1 VFSSVFAGEI
11 SLMSTKKTHIS
22 PLLSPAVAIM
32 NRLTYPQKFA
42 LITLFFAIPLAAVMF
57 LLISEIN
64 DRIQFS
70 QKEIIGNAYLRPL
83 RQLLEHIPQARSLAH
98 WYANGQVTMRPE
110 LIQMHSII
118 DQNFKEVD
126 EAERKY
132 GAMLNTGAKLSVLKE
147 NWRFLKNKTLSLDAA
162 QTDDLY
168 TKLILDLRALISH
181 VGDTSNLI
189 LDPDLDTYY
198 LMDSVLLKIPEGVD
212 LIAKTGFA
220 ANLIL
225 EYRSMTADEKSQLI
239 TLSGLVS
246 SNYESIRKG
255 LEVAFQNNPDQTLK
269 RQLEK
274 PLSETIG
281 DTNELLKRIDSDIVN
296 APQFSI
302 SREALAEI
310 LKQTL
315 QANFQLWDRTAE
327 ELDLLLAARISGFE
341 DKKRLVSILSVFM
354 LVLVLYLLVGFY
366 RAVMRTVSGLQE
378 ASDSMI
384 KGDLAG
390 AVSLDQRDELGQVV
404 QSFNS
409 IARGLIEAKE
419 KYRGIFENAV
429 EGIFQSTPEGTFI
442 SVNPAMARILGYDS
456 EEQMIREVD
465 SVSKMYVDSARRL
478 EFIATMQ
485 EAGTVSKFESEM
497 FRKDGSV
504 IWVSEKVHALYDAQ
518 HTLLYYEGSME
529 DITERK
535 VAEQQL
541 ERKTAL
547 LKALQEVAVAANLA
561 TNELEALQIGL
572 DRVCELTGWPVGHIY
587 TISDGPGDEVIVPT
601 RIWHLPET
609 GNIDLFRKVTEA
621 MRLRKGEGLPGRVLT
636 SEKAAWIMDVTKDAN
651 FPRAK
656 FAEDAGLRGA
666 FAFPVLIGSRPVAV
680 MEFFTD
686 EPAEPDEVL
695 LQAMSHIGTQLGRVF
710 ERRQAEEELRQ
721 AKEVAEDANR
731 SKSKFLATMSHELRT
746 PLNAIIGYSE
756 MLQEEA
762 ESLGIRE
769 LDSDL
774 KRIHSA
780 GKHLLTLINDI
791 LDLSKIEAGKM
802 ELYLETFALSTLIQ
816 DIASTVNPLA
826 EKNGNRIEIDSDGT
840 LGSMHSDITRV
851 RQILFNLMS
860 NACKF
865 TQSGVITLRV
875 KRETKKT
882 GEWFRFEVADTG
894 IGMTPD
900 QLGRLFQAFTQ
911 ADASTTRQYGGSGLG
926 LVISQKFCHMMGG
939 GISVQSE
946 HNKGTTFTVYL
957 PVDLSG
963 TEAARPHIVEHHETA
978 EASPV
983 VFEPAEEEAGST
995 VLVVDDD
1002 PNARDLMSR
1011 FLLRDGY
1018 RTLLAEN
1025 GEHGLSLA
1033 KQYQPDAV
1041 ILDVLMPG
1049 MDGWAVLTEMK
1060 ADPSLC
1066 DIPVIMVTM
1075 VDNRELGYALGVTD
1089 YLTKP
1094 VDRDRLAMV
1103 LRKFSC
1109 PHPPCPVLVI
1119 EDDPVTRDLFK
1130 RTLEKEGW
1138 TVAEAEN
1145 GRIGLQRVAEQM
1157 PELILL
1163 DLMMPEMDGFEFVS
1177 ELRKNKL
1184 WRNIPLVVVTAKDL
1198 TENDRTKLNGYVS
1211 SILEKGSYTKEEL
1224 MKELKDLLIS
1234 CTRTN
1239 AKNGKLIS

>member
-1 VFSSVFAGEI
+1 
-11 SLMSTKKTHIS
+11 MTTNKTHIS

-42 LITLFFAIPLAAVMF
+42 LISLFFAIPLGAVMF

-70 QKEIIGNAYLRPL
+70 QKEITGSAYLRPL
-83 RQLLEHIPQARSLAH
+83 RKLLEHLPQARSAAH
-98 WYANGQVTMRPE
+98 WYANGHITMRPE
-110 LIQMHSII
+110 LIQLHSVI
-118 DQNFKEVD
+118 DQDFREL
-126 EAERKY
+126 EQAERKY
-132 GAMLNTGAKLSVLKE
+132 GAVLNTGAKLNVLKE
-147 NWRFLKNKTLSLDAA
+147 NWRFLKNKTLSLDVP
-162 QTDDLY
+162 QTDALY
-168 TKLILDLRALISH
+168 NKLILDLRGLISY

-189 LDPDLDTYY
+189 LDPDLDSYY

-239 TLSGLVS
+239 TLSGLVG
-246 SNYESIRKG
+246 SNSDSLRKG
-255 LEVAFQNNPDQTLK
+255 LEVGFQNNPGQNLK

-274 PLSETIG
+274 PLAEATAE
-281 DTNELLKRIDSDIVN
+281 TNELLEKIDSEIVN

-302 SREALAEI
+302 TRETLAEI
-310 LKQTL
+310 INNSL
-315 QANFQLWDRTAE
+315 QANFRLWDRTAE
-327 ELDLLLAARISGFE
+327 ELDGLLAARIAGFE
-341 DKKRLVSILSVFM
+341 HKKRLVSILSIFM

-366 RAVMRTVSGLQE
+366 RAVMRTVSGLRE

-384 KGDLAG
+384 RGDLTG
-390 AVSLDQRDELGQVV
+390 TVSLDQRDELGQVV

-409 IARGLIEAKE
+409 IARGLVEAKE

-429 EGIFQSTPEGTFI
+429 EGIFQSTPQGTFI

-456 EEQMIREVD
+456 GEQMITSVQ
-465 SVSKMYVDSARRL
+465 SVSELYVESGRRL
-478 EFIATMQ
+478 DLIQTMK
-485 EAGTVSKFESEM
+485 EAGTVSKFESQM
-497 FRKDGSV
+497 YRKDGSL
-504 IWVSEKVHALYDAQ
+504 IWVSEKVHAIHDTQ
-518 HTLLYYEGSME
+518 NKLLYYEGSME

-535 VAEQQL
+535 VAEHQL
-541 ERKTAL
+541 EKKTAL

-587 TISDGPGDEVIVPT
+587 TISDGPGDEVVVPT
-601 RIWHLPET
+601 RIWHIPES
-609 GNIDLFRKVTEA
+609 GNLDLFRKVTEA

-636 SEKAAWIMDVTKDAN
+636 TEKPAWIMDVSRDSN

-656 FAEDAGLRGA
+656 FAEDAGLRAA

-686 EPAEPDEVL
+686 APLEPDEPL
-695 LQAMSHIGTQLGRVF
+695 LQAMAHIGTQLGRVF
-710 ERRQAEEELRQ
+710 ERRQAEEELRL

-802 ELYLETFALSTLIQ
+802 ELYLETFALGTLIQ
-816 DIASTVNPLA
+816 DIVSTVNPLA
-826 EKNGNRIEIDSDGT
+826 EKNGNRIEIETDGA

-875 KRETKKT
+875 KREMKKT

-894 IGMTPD
+894 IGMTTD

-963 TEAARPHIVEHHETA
+963 SETTISPA
-978 EASPV
+978 PENQEQLQATPV
-983 VFEPAEEEAGST
+983 VFEPSEVDSQST
-995 VLVVDDD
+995 VLVIDDD
-1002 PNARDLMSR
+1002 ADARDLMSR
-1011 FLLRDGY
+1011 FLLRDGF
-1018 RTLLAEN
+1018 RTLLAET
-1025 GEHGLSLA
+1025 GEQGLA
-1033 KQYQPDAV
+1033 MARKYHPDAV

-1049 MDGWAVLTEMK
+1049 MDGWCVLTEMK
-1060 ADPSLC
+1060 ADPELAE
-1066 DIPVIMVTM
+1066 IPVVMVTM

-1094 VDRDRLAMV
+1094 VDRDRLLMV
-1103 LRKFSC
+1103 LRKFAC
-1109 PHPPCPVLVI
+1109 PNPPCPVLVI

-1138 TVAEAEN
+1138 SVVEAEN
-1145 GRIGLQRVAEQM
+1145 GRIALQRVVEQP

-1163 DLMMPEMDGFEFVS
+1163 DLMMPEMDGFEFVA
-1177 ELRKNKL
+1177 ELRKNES
-1184 WRNIPLVVVTAKDL
+1184 WRKIPLVVVTAKDL
-1198 TENDRTKLNGYVS
+1198 TEADRSKLNGNVA
-1211 SILEKGSYTKEEL
+1211 SILQKGSYTKDQL

-1234 CTRTN
+1234 CTRQKTQT
-1239 AKNGKLIS
+1239 GRLMS